1 MGYGAYAGAGR
12 ESSPNAERL
21 RCEGGWHM
29 VAAARAP
36 PRALENL
43 KHRKC
48 VKIKLEGTLSERVE
62 GARDE
67 CKQVS
72 GGQAV
77 SAPSAHHD
85 WNPWGPLGA

>member
-1 MGYGAYAGAGR
+1 
-12 ESSPNAERL
+12 
-21 RCEGGWHM
+21 M

-67 CKQVS
+67 CKQL
-72 GGQAV
+72 GDGQAV
-77 SAPSAHHD
+77 SAPSAHHS
-85 WNPWGPLGA
+85 WNPWGPWGA